1 MKRLLMIVMMLVT
14 LVTGVFG
21 ADKSFEK
28 IQKNGK
34 FIVGL
39 DATFAPMGFRGEN
52 GEIVGFDIDLAKVS
66 SKKMGC

>member
-1 MKRLLMIVMMLVT
+1 MKKLFAVVMMFMV

-28 IQKNGK
+28 VQKNGK

-39 DATFAPMGFRGEN
+39 DATFAPM
-52 GEIVGFDIDLAKVS
+52 DLEEMTEKLLVLI
-66 SKKMGC
+66 